1 MFFLNHIL
9 NIKIRKLLVLPIV
22 EVVDLIMS
30 ILFPCEIGIF
40 GSICFD
46 VLENHGC
53 LILFGAMQ
61 NAR

>member
-1 MFFLNHIL
+1 M
-9 NIKIRKLLVLPIV
+9 